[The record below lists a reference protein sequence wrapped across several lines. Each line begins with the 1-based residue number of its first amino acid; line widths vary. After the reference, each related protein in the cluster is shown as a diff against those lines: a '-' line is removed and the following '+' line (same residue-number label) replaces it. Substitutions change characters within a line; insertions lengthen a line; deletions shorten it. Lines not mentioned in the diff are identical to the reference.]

1 MKIKRV
7 IVDEMPKCCVHC
19 DLSKQTYDFRWY
31 CPAIKKHIQITE
43 PIPDECPL
51 EVETDGWFAVSERL
65 PDDGVEVLGYFEH
78 GDYWTWDIVAYYC
91 DPNVWTAD
99 DHVLRNGAVTHWRP
113 LPEAPKEVKDE

>member
-1 MKIKRV
+1 MKVLKV
-7 IVDEMPKCCVHC
+7 IVDEMPETCFDCS
-19 DLSKQTYDFRWY
+19 LSSAKDNRHQHWCSITGMQVWMSE
-31 CPAIKKHIQITE
+31 CPSW
-43 PIPDECPL
+43 CPL

-99 DHVLRNGAVTHWRP
+99 DRVLRNGAVTHWRY
-113 LPEAPKEVKDE
+113 LPEAPKEVKE